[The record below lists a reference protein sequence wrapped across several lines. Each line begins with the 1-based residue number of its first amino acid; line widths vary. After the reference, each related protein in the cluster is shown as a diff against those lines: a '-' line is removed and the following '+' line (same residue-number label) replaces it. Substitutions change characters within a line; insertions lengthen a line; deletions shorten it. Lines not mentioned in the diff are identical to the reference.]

1 VHKVW
6 ELIFNHFIGILNYMV
21 TIFGQKLKTGEKLT
35 APKNEAVLSYLKA
48 AKDGQG
54 KAQKYI
60 KTI

>member
-1 VHKVW
+1 
-6 ELIFNHFIGILNYMV
+6 MV